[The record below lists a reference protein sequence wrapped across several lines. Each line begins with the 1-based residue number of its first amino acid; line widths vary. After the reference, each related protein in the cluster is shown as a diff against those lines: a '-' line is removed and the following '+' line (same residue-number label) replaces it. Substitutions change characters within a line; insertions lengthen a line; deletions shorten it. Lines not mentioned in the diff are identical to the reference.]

1 MFENLMWRSGH
12 RVCPLDTLHYRG
24 NGFSPSYRFKKK
36 SRRKATPMS
45 YQSSLLKRG
54 LVLSSLF
61 ICLAG
66 CLNSEPMAKD
76 IIALKMDTPSAG
88 WIAEPLEA
96 WETSD
101 TLFCV
106 FQLSPPEGMAAQVIT
121 TIESKMR
128 LPESEKPKK
137 IVVLGKTWNWSPSE
151 SISFPESRESFLASL
166 PENAS
171 RVEIER
177 NET

>member
-1 MFENLMWRSGH
+1 MFENLMWGAQ
-12 RVCPLDTLHYRG
+12 RVCPLNTLQVCRSG
-24 NGFSPSYRFKKK
+24 FNPRNGFKKK
-36 SRRKATPMS
+36 SRRKAAPAI
-45 YQSSLLKRG
+45 YHNSLLKRA
-54 LVLSSLF
+54 LALALLF
-61 ICLAG
+61 NCLAG

-76 IIALKMDTPSAG
+76 VLMDTPSAG
-88 WIAEPLEA
+88 WRAEPLEA
-96 WETSD
+96 WETTD
-101 TLFCV
+101 TLFCL
-106 FQLSPPEGMAAQVIT
+106 FQLSPPKGMAAQVIT

>member
-1 MFENLMWRSGH
+1 
-12 RVCPLDTLHYRG
+12 
-24 NGFSPSYRFKKK
+24 
-36 SRRKATPMS
+36 MS
-45 YQSSLLKRG
+45 YQSSILKRG
-54 LVLSSLF
+54 LILSSLF
-61 ICLAG
+61 TCLAG

-76 IIALKMDTPSAG
+76 VIVLQMDTPSAG

-96 WETSD
+96 WETND

-106 FQLSPPEGMAAQVIT
+106 FQLSPPEGMAAQFIT

-151 SISFPESRESFLASL
+151 SISFPESREYFLAFL

-177 NET
+177 NEP